1 MGEKEH
7 KNLLATTSVSCPG
20 WQELYRQLLEA
31 MQQRDLWK
39 REVVWLR
46 GKRHAELAEI
56 DWLRQRI
63 RELESGDE
71 APPESFDEGVNP

>member
-1 MGEKEH
+1 MGDNEH
-7 KNLLATTSVSCPG
+7 EDLLATTSVSCPG

-56 DWLRQRI
+56 DWLRQRM

-71 APPESFDEGVNP
+71 APLESFDEGVNP

>member
-1 MGEKEH
+1 
-7 KNLLATTSVSCPG
+7 
-20 WQELYRQLLEA
+20 

-56 DWLRQRI
+56 DWLRQQI

-71 APPESFDEGVNP
+71 APLESFDEGVNP